1 MCDSVQCFIQSGEI
15 ARLEHAVFSYVVL
28 ILQFDVDK

>member
-15 ARLEHAVFSYVVL
+15 ARLEHTMFSCVVL
-28 ILQFDVDK
+28 ILQFDVGK